1 MEIDFHRIKSL
12 FSLDK
17 EWRYEGGV
25 LRHRFKKSIYP
36 KVVAAVL
43 FLVVLVTSIV
53 YNTLKKDIIIC
64 DADKKKTIITFK
76 ATVEDVLDEKNII
89 VGPFDKLEASPDQK
103 LKKGMEIEIKRA
115 KSVKLIEG
123 NREHQIYTLA
133 ETVGE
138 AMEEAGVYLGVEDRV
153 EPSPETELKHA
164 DKIEVIRVEY
174 RIFSDIE
181 EIPFENE
188 IKKSDTLEKGF
199 VKVLK
204 KGQEGKREIVQSVV
218 FENGKEVLK
227 EILKESILQNPVA
240 AILEE
245 GTKDTVVTSRGTV
258 AKFTKA
264 IEMVSTAYDATFAS
278 TGKHPDHPQYGIT
291 RSGLKVRPGIVA
303 VDPRVIPLGTHL
315 YVEGYGE
322 ALAADTG
329 GAIKGNKI
337 DLYFESPKDV
347 AKYGRKRVKVYILDK
362 PRYRF

>member
-1 MEIDFHRIKSL
+1 MEIDLPRIKSL

-17 EWRYEGGV
+17 EWRYENGV
-25 LRHRFKKSIYP
+25 LRFRFKKSIYP
-36 KVVAAVL
+36 KITAAVL
-43 FLVVLVTSIV
+43 FLVILATSIA
-53 YNTLKKDIIIC
+53 YYTLKKDILIC
-64 DADKKKTIITFK
+64 DADEERVITTFKKT
-76 ATVEDVLDEKNII
+76 VGDVLDEKNII
-89 VGPFDKLEASPDQK
+89 MGPFDKLEVPPGQK

-115 KSVKLIEG
+115 KTIDIIVG
-123 NREHQIYTLA
+123 NEKHQICTIA
-133 ETVGE
+133 GTVGE
-138 AMEEAGVYLGVEDRV
+138 AMKEAGVYLGIEDRI
-153 EPSPETELKHA
+153 EPSLETELKHA
-164 DKIEVIRVEY
+164 DKIEVTRVEY

-199 VKVLK
+199 VRVLK
-204 KGQEGKREIVQSVV
+204 KGQEGKREIVQNVI
-218 FENGKEVLK
+218 FENGKEAFKQVLK
-227 EILKESILQNPVA
+227 ENILQNPVA

-245 GTKDTVVTSRGTV
+245 GTKDTLITSRGTV

-291 RSGLKVRPGIVA
+291 RSGLRVRPGIVA
-303 VDPRVIPLGTHL
+303 VDPRVIPLGTYL

-347 AKYGRKRVKVYILDK
+347 AKYGRRKIKVYILDK